1 MRLFPVTYERW
12 HMVGK
17 LQKILDRVL
26 QWLNIKK
33 MLNSKSAPPA
43 TYMCCPF
50 VFFIIHPF
58 THHPTEVTVID
69 VHAED
74 SLPD

>member
-1 MRLFPVTYERW
+1 
-12 HMVGK
+12 MVK
-17 LQKILDRVL
+17 HKKKK
-26 QWLNIKK
+26 KK

-50 VFFIIHPF
+50 VFVFSIIHPF